1 MTPGLSGLA
10 GSNSFMTPLR
20 RLASLP
26 LVLALVVGLAAPAG
40 AASTASARR
49 RQAEVRAAKA
59 KAAAQLNG
67 LKASDDQ
74 LEKAVAALATQVRA
88 QNAKVASAQQAVNVA
103 EAAVKSAETKIAATE
118 ASITSL
124 QGAVVDRAVAAY
136 VRPQQT
142 ALAGISEAKNLE
154 DASRRASMLRQVAN
168 SDRDILDELRAT
180 KEDLGIEKEKAAAAK
195 EVAAQR
201 RAAAS
206 QTLSAYKANL
216 AEKARL
222 EAALDSRIKAV
233 TGEIE
238 AHSRED
244 AAIQG
249 LLNSEAARAA
259 AAARA
264 SRNAASGADSG
275 GRISGSGMRWPA
287 GGPVTS
293 EFGSRWGRLHAGI
306 DIGAGSGAPIRAAK
320 SGTVIF
326 SGVQGGYGNV
336 VIIEHGGGLT
346 TLYAHQS
353 RLVARDGQEVSTGDL
368 LGYVGS
374 TGQSTGPHLHFETRV
389 GGSPQNPRRYLP

>member
-1 MTPGLSGLA
+1 M
-10 GSNSFMTPLR
+10 
-20 RLASLP
+20 
-26 LVLALVVGLAAPAG
+26 LALVVGLAAPAA
-40 AASTASARR
+40 AASTSSARK

-67 LKASDDQ
+67 LRASDDQ

-103 EAAVKSAETKIAATE
+103 EAAVRTAEARIASTE
-118 ASITSL
+118 SEMTSL

-136 VRPQQT
+136 VRPQQA
-142 ALAGISEAKNLE
+142 ALAGLSDARNLE

-168 SDRDILDELRAT
+168 SDRDILDQLRAT
-180 KEDLGIEKEKAAAAK
+180 REDLGIEKEKAATAK
-195 EVAAQR
+195 EVAAHR
-201 RAAAS
+201 RAAAN
-206 QTLSAYKANL
+206 QQLSAYKANL

-222 EAALDSRIKAV
+222 EAALDNRIRAV
-233 TGEIE
+233 TGEVE
-238 AHSRED
+238 AFAKED
-244 AAIQG
+244 AAIQS

-264 SRNAASGADSG
+264 SRNAAGAADSG

-293 EFGSRWGRLHAGI
+293 DFGSRWGRLHAGL

-326 SGVQGGYGNV
+326 SGSQGGYGNV

-346 TLYAHQS
+346 TLYAHMS
-353 RLVARDGQEVSTGDL
+353 RRGVSDGAEVSTGDYI
-368 LGYVGS
+368 GAVGS
-374 TGQSTGPHLHFETRV
+374 TGHSTGPHLHFETRL

>member
-1 MTPGLSGLA
+1 
-10 GSNSFMTPLR
+10 MTPLR

-26 LVLALVVGLAAPAG
+26 LVLALVVALAAPAG
-40 AASTASARR
+40 AASTKTSAARK

-67 LKASDDQ
+67 LKASDEQ

-88 QNAKVASAQQAVNVA
+88 QNAKVASAQQAVSVA
-103 EAAVKSAETKIAATE
+103 EAAVKAAETKIAQTE
-118 ASITSL
+118 AEMASL

-136 VRPQQT
+136 VRPQQG
-142 ALAGISEAKNLE
+142 ALAGISDAKNLE

-168 SDRDILDELRAT
+168 SDRDILDQLRAT
-180 KEDLGIEKEKAAAAK
+180 KEDLGIEKEKAAAAR

-244 AAIQG
+244 AAIQS

-264 SRNAASGADSG
+264 SRNAAAGAASDSG
-275 GRISGSGMRWPA
+275 GRISGSGMRWPT

-293 EFGSRWGRLHAGI
+293 EFGYRWGRLHAGL
-306 DIGAGSGAPIRAAK
+306 DIGAGTGAPIRAAK

-346 TLYAHQS
+346 TLYAHMS
-353 RLVARDGQEVSTGDL
+353 RRGVSDGAEVSTGDYI
-368 LGYVGS
+368 GAVGS